1 MALLKLIFE
10 TQKFEQNNY
19 EELIQRCAWRL
30 VRSAQD
36 KLGDEKGAEKRVWA
50 IEQLKKEFSAL
61 GESAEHYIRAAYI
74 NYKTEIRYAT

>member
-1 MALLKLIFE
+1 MGNPIKSFLKN
-10 TQKFEQNNY
+10 QQ

-50 IEQLKKEFSAL
+50 VEQLKKEFPTL

-74 NYKTEIRYAT
+74 NFKTETKYVQ